1 MVRLGPAQIVTI
13 PGQPFYKLGAEVVG
27 AMSGKYRFLFGLAN
41 DELAYIVPPDEW
53 DPTRGEEMVSVGI
66 ETWPAIRAQIPL

>member
-1 MVRLGPAQIVTI
+1 
-13 PGQPFYKLGAEVVG
+13 
-27 AMSGKYRFLFGLAN
+27 MSGQYRFLFGLAN